1 MVYKNDDFIDKKD
14 WILVN
19 KNNGNGV
26 KCVFLIFDWKLRNVI
41 DFNLLLMKIKL
52 KLLF

>member
-26 KCVFLIFDWKLRNVI
+26 KCVLLIFDWKLKECYR
-41 DFNLLLMKIKL
+41 F
-52 KLLF
+52 